1 MFMLVFMFSCM
12 QLKGVEMG
20 FSSFYCTGAGNG
32 YDGNYNTVAEVGW
45 YILGEDQQ
53 QVGPYVFSELRGE
66 FGSVFH

>member
-1 MFMLVFMFSCM
+1 
-12 QLKGVEMG
+12 MG

-32 YDGNYNTVAEVGW
+32 YDGNYNIVAEAGW

-66 FGSVFH
+66 FSSVFH